1 MKIEFLG
8 KFQNILIALSVT
20 DKGINLAF
28 TNEVSLDSITVS
40 NANIRDF
47 QYLVTRFDVGTSDFI
62 DWFKDNDIDILDI
75 LPD

>member
-28 TNEVSLDSITVS
+28 TDEVSLDSITVS

-62 DWFKDNDIDILDI
+62 DWFKDNDIDILGI

>member
-28 TNEVSLDSITVS
+28 TDEVSLDSITVS